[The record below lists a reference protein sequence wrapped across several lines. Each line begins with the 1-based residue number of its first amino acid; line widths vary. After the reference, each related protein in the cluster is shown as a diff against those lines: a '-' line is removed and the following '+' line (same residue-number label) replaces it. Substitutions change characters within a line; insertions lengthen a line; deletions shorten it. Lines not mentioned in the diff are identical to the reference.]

1 MDLFLALAGRR
12 NHPNAIVAAN
22 NFSGWLNYEWDDLHK
37 ATRHFETAIAHRYQG
52 NFVAYIDAA
61 IGLAKVQLAYGQI
74 DSAQSTIGK
83 AYAEALHL
91 NSTDLL
97 SPIQAFQAY
106 LSTMQE
112 DVPAALLWARS
123 VDPQNL
129 YECILL
135 SELASLLHARIL
147 IWHGTDTEVITT
159 INFLKARLAYAQTH
173 QFTRWAIQTEI
184 HLALAYQR
192 QADIDGALAM
202 LEKTIA
208 AARSGSFI
216 RSFVD
221 LGQPMEELLTALDGR
236 LLVEDHSYL
245 NQLLLSFKTDD
256 VPQSPIID
264 SQTSVAES
272 ITRRELE
279 VLILMQIGKTDQEI
293 ADELIIALST
303 ARRHASNIY
312 RKLEVNNRRQAVRK
326 AEQLGLL

>member
-1 MDLFLALAGRR
+1 
-12 NHPNAIVAAN
+12 
-22 NFSGWLNYEWDDLHK
+22 
-37 ATRHFETAIAHRYQG
+37 
-52 NFVAYIDAA
+52 
-61 IGLAKVQLAYGQI
+61 
-74 DSAQSTIGK
+74 
-83 AYAEALHL
+83 
-91 NSTDLL
+91 
-97 SPIQAFQAY
+97 
-106 LSTMQE
+106 
-112 DVPAALLWARS
+112 
-123 VDPQNL
+123 
-129 YECILL
+129 
-135 SELASLLHARIL
+135 
-147 IWHGTDTEVITT
+147 
-159 INFLKARLAYAQTH
+159 
-173 QFTRWAIQTEI
+173 
-184 HLALAYQR
+184 
-192 QADIDGALAM
+192 M
-202 LEKTIA
+202 LEQTIA

-279 VLILMQIGKTDQEI
+279 VLRLMQIGKTDQEI